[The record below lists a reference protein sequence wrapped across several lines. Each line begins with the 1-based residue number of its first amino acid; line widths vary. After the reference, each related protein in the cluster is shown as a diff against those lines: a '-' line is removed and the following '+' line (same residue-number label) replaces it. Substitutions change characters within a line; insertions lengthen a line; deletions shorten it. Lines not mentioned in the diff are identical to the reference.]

1 MTLRT
6 GDVVEVR
13 SKEEILGMLGAD
25 GRLDRLPFMPEM
37 LQHCGRR
44 FRVSGVAHKTCDTA
58 TLLMG
63 RRMHDAVFL
72 EDLRCD
78 GSAHD
83 GCQARCLLF
92 WKTQWLKPADGVQEP
107 GPARSPGPPRQPK
120 AACSEA
126 QLNDATRSVM
136 ANGEPRYSCQ
146 ATEHWAASEPLKPL
160 APWHFIAD
168 LRTRNASLG
177 DLLRVVVLHLIWRLR
192 EIPFGWSVSR
202 GLYDR
207 VHRLLMGRPDPYREG
222 AIPEGSPTPDERL
235 DLEPGEWVEVKS
247 HDEILKTIT
256 PRLENRGLKYNVEM
270 TPSCGQRFRVA
281 QRVQRIIEE
290 KSGRMMTF
298 KNPCIT
304 LEGVYCRALY
314 TPYSLL
320 CTRRAPPFFREIWLR
335 RSAAPKPLQPDG

>member
-1 MTLRT
+1 MTFRT
-6 GDVVEVR
+6 GDMVEVR
-13 SKEEILGMLGAD
+13 SKEEILEMLGRD
-25 GRLDRLPFMPEM
+25 GRLDRMPFMPEM

-78 GSAHD
+78 GSAHG

-92 WKTQWLKPADGVQEP
+92 WKTQWLKPVDGAP
-107 GPARSPGPPRQPK
+107 GANGGNSPRPAGQRK
-120 AACSEA
+120 ETCSER
-126 QLNDATRSVM
+126 QLTEATSSLT
-136 ANGEPRYSCQ
+136 ASGEARYSCQ
-146 ATEHWAASEPLKPL
+146 ATEHWAASEPLRPL
-160 APWHFIAD
+160 AVSHFIAD
-168 LRTRNASLG
+168 YRTRNAKLTEI
-177 DLLRVVVLHLIWRLR
+177 LKIVFLHLVWRLR
-192 EIPFGWSVSR
+192 ELPFGWSISVR
-202 GLYDR
+202 LYDR

-222 AIPEGSPTPDERL
+222 LIPDGATTPDERL
-235 DLEPGEWVEVKS
+235 GLQPGEWVEVKS

-256 PRLENRGLKYNVEM
+256 GRLENRGLKYNVEM
-270 TPSCGQRFRVA
+270 TPACGQRFRVA
-281 QRVQRIIEE
+281 QRVERIIEE

-320 CTRRAPPFFREIWLR
+320 CTRRVPPYFREIWLR
-335 RSAAPKPLQPDG
+335 RVSGP